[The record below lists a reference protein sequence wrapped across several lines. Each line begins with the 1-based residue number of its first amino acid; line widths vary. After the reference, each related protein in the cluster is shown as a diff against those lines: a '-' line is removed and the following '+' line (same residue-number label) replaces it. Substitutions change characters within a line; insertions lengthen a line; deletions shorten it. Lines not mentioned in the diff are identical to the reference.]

1 MAIINNITPFEATH
15 PVELI
20 KDELK
25 ARGMSKKELAT
36 RMNIQQANLS
46 RLIRGGTS
54 ISVDIARK
62 L

>member
-36 RMNIQQANLS
+36 RMNILQANLS
-46 RLIRGGTS
+46 RLLRGGTS
-54 ISVDIARK
+54 ICH